1 MAISCL
7 LEGNRKLGKLGLLS
21 RWSRPSPPDE

>member
-7 LEGNRKLGKLGLLS
+7 LEGNRKLGLLS